1 MRFFNLDSSVSM
13 NSNFIIAPNDPV
25 WKSRFTADEL
35 KEIRSKNPNPLP
47 PCSDTLLNYLNI
59 FTDLIIS
66 FINFKT
72 VDELI
77 KQTRKHHFDFDSE
90 FDLDWAQQLMQS
102 ALRLFKSH
110 YIPLTDQSEA
120 DIIRR
125 IWYFVDTAFDDVSID
140 VRTREKES
148 RASSSRQN
156 QGRINKERKKHGHK
170 TDFLFKFNQGEL
182 DCAEVGKEDA
192 GDGGTKEMKE
202 LGLKCPK
209 MMKDQLWQLAKTIR
223 QHRMDLV
230 IVEFVMMGLKF
241 RAITS
246 DRPSTYICRYRQ
258 TAPIFFPA
266 TEETIGSK
274 LGELLVL
281 VSQCYGVLQFVFIRY
296 TE

>member
-1 MRFFNLDSSVSM
+1 
-13 NSNFIIAPNDPV
+13 
-25 WKSRFTADEL
+25 
-35 KEIRSKNPNPLP
+35 
-47 PCSDTLLNYLNI
+47 
-59 FTDLIIS
+59 
-66 FINFKT
+66 
-72 VDELI
+72 
-77 KQTRKHHFDFDSE
+77 
-90 FDLDWAQQLMQS
+90 MQS
-102 ALRLFKSH
+102 ALRLFKSY

-140 VRTREKES
+140 VRMREKES

-209 MMKDQLWQLAKTIR
+209 MMKYQLWQLAKTIR

-281 VSQCYGVLQFVFIRY
+281 VSQVKSLLCNTLAIMNSSTLISSQKFGNVEDSDDELPVCLA
-296 TE
+296 TP